1 MGVWNP
7 FKGIFR
13 SRTLANGTGPLM
25 VFSGGKI
32 QTQSS
37 VDVNQAFKNSDVF
50 TVVERISSDIAACR
64 FNGQQYQALL
74 DNPFHLM
81 NPYAGWQEVLI
92 QLLLN
97 GNSYVVIHRDKQQKA
112 SWLEPVPSDDVSLTL
127 QDNATDIIYR
137 VHYTDERADKDY
149 LSADVLHF
157 KLVTPGMDVNQYT
170 GVSPLMALVPELGIQ
185 DNSKKLTLTSLIH
198 ALAPTNI
205 YTTPNAITEPGAK
218 DKIREAFEKAN
229 TGDNAGRVMI
239 MDAGAKLETID
250 VTPNVAKLLDNA
262 TFSQT
267 QIAKAFG
274 IPDSYLNGQGDQQSS
289 IEMIRSLYQNA
300 LTMYIRPIESELTF
314 KLGAP
319 VKLDVT
325 SAIDVDHQQE
335 LTNIQ
340 NLAKAGLMTPRQAF
354 GLMLA
359 HDIMPGLDVQ
369 PEDLTELKQKN
380 QAKPQSATKEG
391 GEIENDSQDNSQTNE

>member
-1 MGVWNP
+1 MGFFRN
-7 FKGIFR
+7 IFR
-13 SRTLANGTGPLM
+13 SRTLANGTTPLL
-25 VFSGGKI
+25 VFSGEKI
-32 QTQSS
+32 QTETT
-37 VDVNQAFKNSDVF
+37 VDVNKAFKNSDVF
-50 TVVERISSDIAACR
+50 AVIERISSDIASCS
-64 FNGQQYQALL
+64 FNAQQYQTLL
-74 DNPFHLM
+74 DNPFKLM
-81 NPYAGWQEVLI
+81 NPYSGWQAILI

-97 GNSYVVIHRDKQQKA
+97 GNAYVVLHRNNQHLITQ
-112 SWLEPVPSDDVSLTL
+112 LEPVPSDDVELTL
-127 QDNATDIIYR
+127 TDNAADIIYK
-137 VHYTDERADKDY
+137 VHYTDERPDKEY
-149 LSADVLHF
+149 PSADMLHF

-170 GVSPLMALVPELGIQ
+170 GVSPLISLVPELGIQ

-198 ALAPTNI
+198 AIAPTNI
-205 YTTPNAITEPGAK
+205 YTTPNALTDPNAK
-218 DKIREAFEKAN
+218 ETIREAFEKAN
-229 TGDNAGRVMI
+229 TGDNAGRLLV

-262 TFSQT
+262 TFAQT

-300 LTMYIRPIESELTF
+300 LTMYIRPIESELSF
-314 KLGAP
+314 KLGSP

-340 NLAKAGLMTPRQAF
+340 NLAKAGLMTPRQVF

-380 QAKPQSATKEG
+380 QAKPQSTTKEG
-391 GEIENDSQDNSQTNE
+391 GETEDDSSNNSQADE

>member
-7 FKGIFR
+7 FKDIFR

-112 SWLEPVPSDDVSLTL
+112 SWLEPVPSDDVTLTL
-127 QDNATDIIYR
+127 QDNATDIIYH

-185 DNSKKLTLTSLIH
+185 DNSKKLTLASLIH

-300 LTMYIRPIESELTF
+300 LTMYIRPIESELSY

-325 SAIDVDHQQE
+325 SAIDVDHQNE
-335 LTNIQ
+335 LNNIVSLSKA
-340 NLAKAGLMTPRQAF
+340 NLLSPRQAF

-359 HDIMPGLDVQ
+359 NDIMPGLTV
-369 PEDLTELKQKN
+369 EDSDINLLNKKN
-380 QAKPQSATKEG
+380 TTKG
-391 GEIENDSQDNSQTNE
+391 GENANDNQNNQP

>member
-127 QDNATDIIYR
+127 QDNATDIIYH

-185 DNSKKLTLTSLIH
+185 DNSKKLTLASLIH

-300 LTMYIRPIESELTF
+300 LTMYIRPIESELSY

-325 SAIDVDHQQE
+325 SAIDVDHQNE
-335 LTNIQ
+335 LNNIVSLSKA
-340 NLAKAGLMTPRQAF
+340 NLLSPRQAF

-359 HDIMPGLDVQ
+359 NDIMPGLTV
-369 PEDLTELKQKN
+369 EDSDINLLNKKN
-380 QAKPQSATKEG
+380 TTKG
-391 GEIENDSQDNSQTNE
+391 GENANDN

>member
-1 MGVWNP
+1 MSVWNP

-97 GNSYVVIHRDKQQKA
+97 GNSYVVIHRDKQKKA
-112 SWLEPVPSDDVSLTL
+112 SWLEPVPSDDVTLTL
-127 QDNATDIIYR
+127 QDNATDIIYH

-185 DNSKKLTLTSLIH
+185 DNSKKLTLASLIH

-300 LTMYIRPIESELTF
+300 LTMYIRPIESELSY

-325 SAIDVDHQQE
+325 SAIDVDHQNE
-335 LTNIQ
+335 LNNIVSLSKA
-340 NLAKAGLMTPRQAF
+340 NLLSPRQAF

-359 HDIMPGLDVQ
+359 NDIMPGLTV
-369 PEDLTELKQKN
+369 EDSDINLLNKKN
-380 QAKPQSATKEG
+380 TAKG
-391 GEIENDSQDNSQTNE
+391 GENANDNQNNQP

>member
-37 VDVNQAFKNSDVF
+37 IDVNQAFKNSDVF

-64 FNGQQYQALL
+64 YNGQQYQALL
-74 DNPFHLM
+74 DDPFHLM

-127 QDNATDIIYR
+127 QDNATDIIYH

-185 DNSKKLTLTSLIH
+185 DNSKKLTLASLIH

-300 LTMYIRPIESELTF
+300 LTMYIRPIESELSY

-325 SAIDVDHQQE
+325 SAIDVDHQNE
-335 LTNIQ
+335 LNNIVSLSKA
-340 NLAKAGLMTPRQAF
+340 NLLSPRQAF

-359 HDIMPGLDVQ
+359 NDIMPGLTV
-369 PEDLTELKQKN
+369 EDTDINLLNRKN
-380 QAKPQSATKEG
+380 TTKG
-391 GEIENDSQDNSQTNE
+391 GENVNDNQNNQP

>member
-7 FKGIFR
+7 FKSIFR

-112 SWLEPVPSDDVSLTL
+112 SWLEPVPSDDVTLTL
-127 QDNATDIIYR
+127 QDNATDIIYH

-185 DNSKKLTLTSLIH
+185 DNSKKLTLASLIH

-300 LTMYIRPIESELTF
+300 LTMYIRPIESELSY

-325 SAIDVDHQQE
+325 SAIDVDHQNE
-335 LTNIQ
+335 LNNIVSLSKA
-340 NLAKAGLMTPRQAF
+340 NLLSPRQAF

-359 HDIMPGLDVQ
+359 NDIMPGLTV
-369 PEDLTELKQKN
+369 EDSDINLLNKKN
-380 QAKPQSATKEG
+380 TVKG
-391 GEIENDSQDNSQTNE
+391 GENANDNQNSQP

>member
-32 QTQSS
+32 RTQSS

-81 NPYAGWQEVLI
+81 NPYAGWQEVLV

-112 SWLEPVPSDDVSLTL
+112 SWLEPVPSDDVTLTL
-127 QDNATDIIYR
+127 QDNATDIIYH

-185 DNSKKLTLTSLIH
+185 DNSKKLTLASLIH

-300 LTMYIRPIESELTF
+300 LTMYIRPIESELSY

-325 SAIDVDHQQE
+325 SAIDVDHQNE
-335 LTNIQ
+335 LNNIVSLSKA
-340 NLAKAGLMTPRQAF
+340 NLLSPRQAF

-359 HDIMPGLDVQ
+359 NDIMPGLTV
-369 PEDLTELKQKN
+369 EDTDINLLNKRNT
-380 QAKPQSATKEG
+380 TKG
-391 GEIENDSQDNSQTNE
+391 GENVNDNQNN

>member
-1 MGVWNP
+1 MSVWNP

-50 TVVERISSDIAACR
+50 TVVERISSDIAACS

-97 GNSYVVIHRDKQQKA
+97 GNSYVVIHRDKKQKA
-112 SWLEPVPSDDVSLTL
+112 SWLEPVPSDDVTLTL
-127 QDNATDIIYR
+127 QDNATDIIYH

-149 LSADVLHF
+149 FSADVLHF

-319 VKLDVT
+319 VHLDVT
-325 SAIDVDHQQE
+325 SAIDVDHQNE
-335 LTNIQ
+335 LNNIVS
-340 NLAKAGLMTPRQAF
+340 LAKNNLLTPRQAF
-354 GLMLA
+354 GLMIA
-359 HDIMPGLDVQ
+359 HDIMP
-369 PEDLTELKQKN
+369 DLTVTDDDISQLNKKSV
-380 QAKPQSATKEG
+380 KPTTSNTTEG
-391 GEIENDSQDNSQTNE
+391 GETDESQSSSE

>member
-7 FKGIFR
+7 FKGILR

-50 TVVERISSDIAACR
+50 TVVERISSDIAACS

-74 DNPFHLM
+74 NNPFHLM

-127 QDNATDIIYR
+127 QDNATDIIYH
-137 VHYTDERADKDY
+137 VQYTDERADKDY

-250 VTPNVAKLLDNA
+250 VTPNVSKLLDNA

-300 LTMYIRPIESELTF
+300 LTMYIRPIEAELSY

-325 SAIDVDHQQE
+325 SSIDVDHQNE
-335 LTNIQ
+335 LNNIVSLSKA
-340 NLAKAGLMTPRQAF
+340 NLLSPRQAF

-359 HDIMPGLDVQ
+359 NDIMPGLTV
-369 PEDLTELKQKN
+369 EDSDINLLNKKN
-380 QAKPQSATKEG
+380 TTKG
-391 GEIENDSQDNSQTNE
+391 GENVNDDQNNQP

>member
-37 VDVNQAFKNSDVF
+37 VDVNQSFKNSDVF

-391 GEIENDSQDNSQTNE
+391 GEIENDSQDNQP

>member
-1 MGVWNP
+1 MKLFNP
-7 FKGIFR
+7 LKAIKR
-13 SRTLANGTGPLM
+13 SRTLANGTTPLL

-32 QTQSS
+32 QTET
-37 VDVNQAFKNSDVF
+37 AFDAHKALHNSDVF
-50 TVVERISSDIAACR
+50 AVIQRISSDIASCS
-64 FNGQQYQALL
+64 FNGQQYQSLL
-74 DNPFHLM
+74 NNPFKLM
-81 NPYAGWQEVLI
+81 NPYAGWQSVII

-97 GNSYVVIHRDKQQKA
+97 GNAYVVMHRNDKHLVTQ
-112 SWLEPVPSDDVSLTL
+112 LEPVPSDDVQLTL
-127 QDNATDIIYR
+127 EDNAKDIVYT
-137 VHYTDERADKDY
+137 VHYTDERQDET
-149 LSADVLHF
+149 LPSANMLHF
-157 KLVTPGMDVNQYT
+157 KLTTPGMDENIYT
-170 GVSPLMALVPELGIQ
+170 GVSPLISLAQELGIQ
-185 DNSKKLTLTSLIH
+185 ENSKKLTLTSLIH

-205 YTTPNAITEPGAK
+205 YSTPNALTEPGAK
-218 DKIREAFEKAN
+218 EQIREAFEKAN
-229 TGDNAGRVMI
+229 TGENAGRLLV
-239 MDAGAKLETID
+239 MDAGATLQTID
-250 VTPNVAKLLDNA
+250 VTPNVAKLLDNT
-262 TFSQT
+262 TFAQT

-300 LTMYIRPIESELTF
+300 LTMYIRPIESELSF
-314 KLGAP
+314 KLNTP

-369 PEDLTELKQKN
+369 PEDLNELKQKN

-391 GEIENDSQDNSQTNE
+391 GEIENDSQDNS

>member
-1 MGVWNP
+1 MSVWNP

-37 VDVNQAFKNSDVF
+37 IDVNQAFKNSDVF

-64 FNGQQYQALL
+64 YNGQQYQALL
-74 DNPFHLM
+74 DDPFHLM

-127 QDNATDIIYR
+127 QDNATDIIYH

-185 DNSKKLTLTSLIH
+185 DNSKKLTLASLIH

-300 LTMYIRPIESELTF
+300 LTMYIRPIESELSY

-325 SAIDVDHQQE
+325 SAIDVDHQNE
-335 LTNIQ
+335 LNNIVSLSKA
-340 NLAKAGLMTPRQAF
+340 NLLSPRQAF

-359 HDIMPGLDVQ
+359 NDIMPGLTV
-369 PEDLTELKQKN
+369 EDSDINLLNKKN
-380 QAKPQSATKEG
+380 TTKG
-391 GEIENDSQDNSQTNE
+391 GENANDNQNNQP

>member
-1 MGVWNP
+1 M
-7 FKGIFR
+7 
-13 SRTLANGTGPLM
+13 
-25 VFSGGKI
+25 
-32 QTQSS
+32 
-37 VDVNQAFKNSDVF
+37 
-50 TVVERISSDIAACR
+50 
-64 FNGQQYQALL
+64 
-74 DNPFHLM
+74 
-81 NPYAGWQEVLI
+81 LI

-127 QDNATDIIYR
+127 QDNAADIIYH
-137 VHYTDERADKDY
+137 VQYTDERADKDY

-300 LTMYIRPIESELTF
+300 LTMYIRPIESELSY

-325 SAIDVDHQQE
+325 SAIDVDHQNE
-335 LTNIQ
+335 LNNIVSLSKA
-340 NLAKAGLMTPRQAF
+340 NLLSPRQAF

-359 HDIMPGLDVQ
+359 NDIMPGLTV
-369 PEDLTELKQKN
+369 EDSDINLLKLNKKN
-380 QAKPQSATKEG
+380 TTKG
-391 GEIENDSQDNSQTNE
+391 GENANDDQNNQP

>member
-32 QTQSS
+32 QTRSS

-64 FNGQQYQALL
+64 FSGQQYQALL
-74 DNPFHLM
+74 DDPFHLM

-97 GNSYVVIHRDKQQKA
+97 GNSYVVIHRDKKQKA
-112 SWLEPVPSDDVSLTL
+112 SWLEPVPSDDVTLTL
-127 QDNATDIIYR
+127 QDNATDIIYH

-300 LTMYIRPIESELTF
+300 LTMYIRPIESELSY

-325 SAIDVDHQQE
+325 SAIDVDHQNE
-335 LTNIQ
+335 LNNIVSLSKA
-340 NLAKAGLMTPRQAF
+340 NLLSPRQAF

-359 HDIMPGLDVQ
+359 NDIMPGLTV
-369 PEDLTELKQKN
+369 EDTDINLLNRKN
-380 QAKPQSATKEG
+380 TTKG
-391 GEIENDSQDNSQTNE
+391 GENVNDNQNNQP

>member
-127 QDNATDIIYR
+127 QDNAADIIYH

-157 KLVTPGMDVNQYT
+157 KLVTPGMNVNQYT

-185 DNSKKLTLTSLIH
+185 DNSKKLTLASLIH

-300 LTMYIRPIESELTF
+300 LTMYIRPIESELSY

-325 SAIDVDHQQE
+325 SAIDVDHQNE
-335 LTNIQ
+335 LNNIVSLSKA
-340 NLAKAGLMTPRQAF
+340 NLLSPRQAF

-359 HDIMPGLDVQ
+359 NDIMPGLTV
-369 PEDLTELKQKN
+369 EDSDINLLNKKN
-380 QAKPQSATKEG
+380 TTKG
-391 GEIENDSQDNSQTNE
+391 GENANDNQNNQP

>member
-1 MGVWNP
+1 MG
-7 FKGIFR
+7 FFRKIFR
-13 SRTLANGTGPLM
+13 SRTLANGTTPLL

-32 QTQSS
+32 QTETAI
-37 VDVNQAFKNSDVF
+37 DANEAFKNSDVF
-50 TVVERISSDIAACR
+50 ATIERISSDIASCS
-64 FNGQQYQALL
+64 FNAQQYQTLL
-74 DNPFHLM
+74 DNPFKLM
-81 NPYAGWQEVLI
+81 NPYSGWQSVLI

-97 GNSYVVIHRDKQQKA
+97 GNAYVVLHRNNQNLITQ
-112 SWLEPVPSDDVSLTL
+112 LEPVPSDDVELTL
-127 QDNATDIIYR
+127 TDNAADIVYT
-137 VHYTDERADKDY
+137 VHYTDERPDNDY
-149 LSADVLHF
+149 SSADMLHF

-170 GVSPLMALVPELGIQ
+170 GVSPLISLVSELGIQ

-198 ALAPTNI
+198 AIAPTNI
-205 YTTPNAITEPGAK
+205 YSTPNALTEPNAK
-218 DKIREAFEKAN
+218 ETIREAFEKAN
-229 TGDNAGRVMI
+229 TGDNAGRLLV

-262 TFSQT
+262 TFAQT

-300 LTMYIRPIESELTF
+300 LTMYIRPIESELSF
-314 KLGAP
+314 KLGSP

-325 SAIDVDHQQE
+325 GAIDVDHQQE

-369 PEDLTELKQKN
+369 PEDLAELKQKN
-380 QAKPQSATKEG
+380 QAEPQSTTKEG
-391 GEIENDSQDNSQTNE
+391 GETEDDSSNNSQNE

>member
-1 MGVWNP
+1 MGVRNP
-7 FKGIFR
+7 FKSIFR
-13 SRTLANGTGPLM
+13 SRTLANGTEPLI

-50 TVVERISSDIAACR
+50 TVVERISSDIAACS

-127 QDNATDIIYR
+127 QDNAADIVYH
-137 VHYTDERADKDY
+137 VQYTDERADKDY

-185 DNSKKLTLTSLIH
+185 DNSKKLTLASLIH

-239 MDAGAKLETID
+239 MDAGAKLETVD

-300 LTMYIRPIESELTF
+300 LTMYIRPIESELSY

-325 SAIDVDHQQE
+325 SSIDVDHQNE
-335 LTNIQ
+335 LNNIVSLSKA
-340 NLAKAGLMTPRQAF
+340 NLLSPRQAF

-359 HDIMPGLDVQ
+359 NDIMPGLTV
-369 PEDLTELKQKN
+369 EDSDINLLNKKN
-380 QAKPQSATKEG
+380 TTKG
-391 GEIENDSQDNSQTNE
+391 GENANDNQNNQP

>member
-37 VDVNQAFKNSDVF
+37 VDINQAFKNSDVF

-112 SWLEPVPSDDVSLTL
+112 SWLEPVPSDDVTLTL
-127 QDNATDIIYR
+127 QDNATDIIYH

-185 DNSKKLTLTSLIH
+185 DNSKKLTLASLIH

-300 LTMYIRPIESELTF
+300 LTMYIRPIESELSY

-319 VKLDVT
+319 VKLDVA
-325 SAIDVDHQQE
+325 SAIDVDHQNE
-335 LTNIQ
+335 LNNIVSLSKA
-340 NLAKAGLMTPRQAF
+340 NLLSPRQAF

-359 HDIMPGLDVQ
+359 NDIMPGLTV
-369 PEDLTELKQKN
+369 EDSDINLLNKKN
-380 QAKPQSATKEG
+380 TTKG
-391 GEIENDSQDNSQTNE
+391 GENANDNQNNQP

>member
-1 MGVWNP
+1 MSVWNP

-37 VDVNQAFKNSDVF
+37 IDVNQAFKNSDVF

-112 SWLEPVPSDDVSLTL
+112 SWLEPVPSDDVTLTL
-127 QDNATDIIYR
+127 QDNATDIIYH

-300 LTMYIRPIESELTF
+300 LTMYIRPIESELSY

-325 SAIDVDHQQE
+325 SAIDVDHQNE
-335 LTNIQ
+335 LNNIVSLSKA
-340 NLAKAGLMTPRQAF
+340 NLLSPRQAF

-359 HDIMPGLDVQ
+359 NDIMPGLTV
-369 PEDLTELKQKN
+369 EDSDISLLNKKN
-380 QAKPQSATKEG
+380 TTKG
-391 GEIENDSQDNSQTNE
+391 GENANDNQNSQP

>member
-127 QDNATDIIYR
+127 QDNATDIIYH

-149 LSADVLHF
+149 LSVDVLHF

-185 DNSKKLTLTSLIH
+185 DNSKKLTLASLIH

-300 LTMYIRPIESELTF
+300 LTMYIRPIESELSY

-325 SAIDVDHQQE
+325 SAIDVDHQNE
-335 LTNIQ
+335 LNNIVSLSKA
-340 NLAKAGLMTPRQAF
+340 NLLSPRQAF

-359 HDIMPGLDVQ
+359 NDIMPGLTV
-369 PEDLTELKQKN
+369 EDSDINLLNKKN
-380 QAKPQSATKEG
+380 TTKG
-391 GEIENDSQDNSQTNE
+391 GENANDNQNNQP

>member
-1 MGVWNP
+1 MSVWNP
-7 FKGIFR
+7 FKSIFR

-37 VDVNQAFKNSDVF
+37 IDVNQAFKNSDVF

-127 QDNATDIIYR
+127 QDNATDIVYS
-137 VHYTDERADKDY
+137 VHYTDERADEDY
-149 LSADVLHF
+149 SSADVLHF

-185 DNSKKLTLTSLIH
+185 DNSKKLTLASIVH

-300 LTMYIRPIESELTF
+300 LTMYIRPIESELSY
-314 KLGAP
+314 KLGSP

-325 SAIDVDHQQE
+325 SAIDVDHQNE
-335 LTNIQ
+335 LNNIVSLSKA
-340 NLAKAGLMTPRQAF
+340 NLLSPRQAF

-359 HDIMPGLDVQ
+359 NDIMPGLTVEASDVNLLN
-369 PEDLTELKQKN
+369 EKN
-380 QAKPQSATKEG
+380 TTKG
-391 GEIENDSQDNSQTNE
+391 GENANDSQNNQP